1 MDYFEEPEE
10 RAPDHA
16 LTQAGQMHTMDK
28 PGSVELLKGAGI
40 VFSGRLVG
48 RGLGFL
54 SHFLFARLLGPTH
67 YGVFLLSMAL
77 FNFADLLADLG
88 LRLGVL
94 RESAAA
100 EGRGDHKMVRGT
112 ILGGAVLA
120 LGASLLG
127 AVGLVAI
134 KGWAASSFKAPD
146 LAWLLP
152 LFALALPFATVGA
165 IFISGLQALRRM
177 EALSTLQYVL
187 DPLLRIVTF
196 IGLFFLGWRLF
207 AVGASHLL
215 ASVAVALFAFLWLS
229 SSFPLVVPPILTRFQ
244 PGPLLTFSLPLLMSN
259 VVGFILQWADSLF
272 LGYYLTVRDVGVY
285 GAAGRLAG
293 LGGMFLLAI
302 STIFAPKIYSL
313 YGKGELPEVG
323 RLYQHSTRWVLMCV
337 LPLFF
342 YTVLNAEPLLALF
355 GPDFVK
361 GSPALILLAV
371 AYLVMTGTGPAGD
384 VVLMTG
390 RSKAILYAGAASCA
404 LGLGLNVYLIPRY
417 GLIGAASATGLA
429 IAFGNL
435 ANVLMAW
442 RFTGLQPYTK
452 AIAKPIMTALCVAGL
467 HVALG
472 PLLGPEALPRLLGG
486 AMIWLLYPALLWRLG
501 LDADDL
507 ELWRSMKGSR

>member
-1 MDYFEEPEE
+1 
-10 RAPDHA
+10 
-16 LTQAGQMHTMDK
+16 
-28 PGSVELLKGAGI
+28 
-40 VFSGRLVG
+40 
-48 RGLGFL
+48 
-54 SHFLFARLLGPTH
+54 
-67 YGVFLLSMAL
+67 
-77 FNFADLLADLG
+77 
-88 LRLGVL
+88 
-94 RESAAA
+94 
-100 EGRGDHKMVRGT
+100 
-112 ILGGAVLA
+112 
-120 LGASLLG
+120 
-127 AVGLVAI
+127 
-134 KGWAASSFKAPD
+134 
-146 LAWLLP
+146 
-152 LFALALPFATVGA
+152 
-165 IFISGLQALRRM
+165 M

-215 ASVAVALFAFLWLS
+215 ASVAVALLAFLWLS
-229 SSFPLVVPPILTRFQ
+229 SSFPLVALPILTRFQ
-244 PGPLLTFSLPLLMSN
+244 PRPLLTFSLPLLMSN

-272 LGYYLTVRDVGVY
+272 LGYYLTLRDVGVY

-342 YTVLNAEPLLALF
+342 YTVLNAKPLLSLF
-355 GPDFVK
+355 GPEFVN
-361 GSPALILLAV
+361 GSAALIILAA

-390 RSKAILYAGAASCA
+390 RSKAILYASAASGA
-404 LGLGLNVYLIPRY
+404 LGLGLNFYLIPRF
-417 GLIGAASATGLA
+417 GLIGAALATGVA

-435 ANVLMAW
+435 ANVILAW

-452 AIAKPIMTALCVAGL
+452 AIAKPILTALCVAGV

-472 PLLGPEALPRLLGG
+472 PLLGPETLPRLIGG
-486 AMIWLLYPALLWRLG
+486 GVIWLMYPVLLHHLG
-501 LDADDL
+501 LEPEDL
-507 ELWRSMKGSR
+507 EVWRSLKRSKRPVESSS